1 MILYLAILIAAIL
14 ADVVCNN
21 SIIQLFEI
29 QSYFPPITLIIGMSL
44 LQMVA
49 APIQAGFSDFYCRR
63 KSLIIALV
71 FSLFSLFL
79 LAFSKSSGLL
89 ASSFLLLSVILNAGL
104 GNTIPIAWSA
114 LADVQQKNLRFSLGL
129 TTTAYAIGYIALALF
144 GATAQKE
151 AGENAWV
158 WQDIILP
165 SILIAL
171 SIGLIWKFYF
181 DLRDIK
187 SKLTSGKPQF
197 LRLVFNEFK
206 SLSQEI
212 KCRSTLFGLGAYFC
226 WACSQYS
233 TLLLLLESQKYE
245 GTVIVMMIG
254 YVAGIVLLWFYQKI
268 ADGKIIRVGFS
279 ITIAAILLFFIGKPF
294 VFNKALIFSA
304 SGFLYTMGNAFLSP
318 SILSL
323 FSKEREFHEQGKGFG
338 LIVSADSA
346 GFLTGVLLVQFFTR
360 FKVNEEKMIIFSS
373 LIFLIS
379 WYPYLVY
386 EKIRKNAARLDD
398 V

>member
-1 MILYLAILIAAIL
+1 MILYLVILIAAIL

-29 QSYFPPITLIIGMSL
+29 QSHFPPITLIIVMSI
-44 LQMVA
+44 LQMIA

-63 KSLIIALV
+63 KSLIIALT
-71 FSLFSLFL
+71 FSLFSLL
-79 LAFSKSSGLL
+79 LLVLTKSSGLL
-89 ASSFLLLSVILNAGL
+89 ASSFLLLSMIINAGV

-129 TTTAYAIGYIALALF
+129 TTTAYAIGYITLALF
-144 GATAQKE
+144 GATAQRE

-165 SILIAL
+165 GILIAL

-187 SKLTSGKPQF
+187 SNPASDKHRV
-197 LRLVFNEFK
+197 LRLAFSELK

-212 KCRSTLFGLGAYFC
+212 KCRSTLFGLWAYFC

-254 YVAGIVLLWFYQKI
+254 YIAGIILLWFCQKLT
-268 ADGKIIRVGFS
+268 DGKIIRTGFG
-279 ITIAAILLFFIGKPF
+279 ITITAILLFFIGKPF
-294 VFNKALIFSA
+294 AINKSLIFSI

-346 GFLTGVLLVQFFTR
+346 GFLIGVLLVQFFTQ
-360 FKVNEEKMIIFSS
+360 FKVSEEKMIIFSS
-373 LIFLIS
+373 LMFLIS
-379 WYPYLVY
+379 WYPYSVY
-386 EKIRKNAARLDD
+386 EKIRKNAQRLGGA
-398 V
+398 